1 MFKYSFSVDAL
12 TLYHTLKPKDTTIRT
27 CLLYMPKSG
36 TQGGV
41 PLNEHDALPL
51 IF

>member
-1 MFKYSFSVDAL
+1 MFKYSFSVDWL
-12 TLYHTLKPKDTTIRT
+12 TLYQTLKPKDTTIRT

-41 PLNEHDALPL
+41 PLNELDGLPL
-51 IF
+51 IS